1 MQEWSSLNSS
11 MRVTATANDASLPSG
26 AYKSNFGKISKLP
39 GLNQGAPYS
48 AAIIWPTP
56 QNGSETFPVL
66 SFAHG
71 TGVGSTNPE
80 SAIAYH
86 EVLRFVASFGF
97 IIVAPDS
104 CPAIECAGRFAH
116 DEVTALKAVKENP
129 GLHPSLASADFNKT
143 GVFGHSMGGIS
154 TVVSDGGGVA
164 KPYRP
169 ADYNIKAAVSMH
181 PCKDTTIHAAGADM
195 PILFT
200 TGSSDSIC
208 GSACSDEFYAQVQH
222 PAKALFNIAGAS
234 HFEPTYLGDASEKY
248 AIAYWFA
255 CHVKGEQC
263 DRVYGSSGKAL
274 CEQVPSGRSLAECKM
289 AGAPGTAGNL
299 AAKHQMDLLV

>member
-1 MQEWSSLNSS
+1 MREWSSLNTS
-11 MRVTATANDASLPSG
+11 MRTTATTKDPSLPTG
-26 AYKSNFGKISKLP
+26 AYTTNFGKINKLP
-39 GLNQGAPYS
+39 GLNEGAPYS
-48 AAIIWPTP
+48 AAIVWPTS
-56 QNGSETFPVL
+56 QSSDEKFPIL
-66 SFAHG
+66 TFAHG

-86 EVLRFVASFGF
+86 EVLKFVASFGF

-104 CPAIECAGRFAH
+104 CPAIECAGYFAH
-116 DEVTALKAVKENP
+116 DQLTALKAVTENP
-129 GLHPSLASADFNKT
+129 GLHPSLASADFNRT

-154 TVVSDGGGVA
+154 SVVADGGSAA
-164 KPYRP
+164 KLYKP
-169 ADYNIKAAVSMH
+169 ADYNVKAAVSMH
-181 PCKDTTIHAAGADM
+181 PCRDSVIQAAGAEM

-208 GSACSDEFYAQVQH
+208 GSACSDTFYSQVQH

-255 CHVKGEQC
+255 CHIKGEQC
-263 DRVYGSSGKAL
+263 DRVYGPSGQAL
-274 CEQVPSGRSLAECKM
+274 CDQVPSGHSLAECKM
-289 AGAPGTAGNL
+289 EGGPGPVRISP
-299 AAKHQMDLLV
+299 AKSQIDLMV